1 MAAVFKSNPTHRLG
15 FIVLV
20 VFKHQL
26 KDDEPLKFMTAFLA
40 EVIEPQNLAFGGSA
54 YGGYIVSVKHDSA
67 TEEHRKSVSLWLSQR
82 IEVSSFILGSLQA
95 GLSENLY

>member
-1 MAAVFKSNPTHRLG
+1 VAPVQKSKPTLGLG
-15 FIVLV
+15 FLVLV
-20 VFKHQL
+20 TFKHQL
-26 KDDEPLKFMTAFLA
+26 KDDELLIFMIAFLA
-40 EVIEPQNLAFGGSA
+40 EVIEPQNLAFDGSA

-95 GLSENLY
+95 GLS